1 MEEAVGF
8 DKPRGNIEN
17 SAFSQ
22 CLPPSVWRSSWPF
35 GKTSWLQFLG
45 GKRGRGRFLPARSS
59 SFIARNIENLVF
71 QSAERDS
78 KGRRTRLVAKCKP
91 EKQRASELAK

>member
-1 MEEAVGF
+1 MEICYKSVSTIMTQIALYSFFVGSF
-8 DKPRGNIEN
+8 WSDGQKICGFE
-17 SAFSQ
+17 
-22 CLPPSVWRSSWPF
+22 F
-35 GKTSWLQFLG
+35 GEF
-45 GKRGRGRFLPARSS
+45 

-71 QSAERDS
+71 QPAECGF